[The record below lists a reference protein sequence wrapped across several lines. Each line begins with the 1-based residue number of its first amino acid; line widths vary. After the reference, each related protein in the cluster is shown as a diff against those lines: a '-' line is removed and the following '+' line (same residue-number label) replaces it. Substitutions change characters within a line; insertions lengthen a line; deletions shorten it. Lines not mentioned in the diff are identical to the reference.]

1 MEKNKLIIYAED
13 VKSLR
18 DMAGDFFKELLPD
31 YDIELYEDGTS
42 LDGRLEKD
50 VKNVGIV
57 LTDNEMPGINGTEII
72 KRYSRKEGFENI
84 PFILIYAGAEDIGE
98 EALRNGASAYF
109 IKPVSYVDIAKVVE
123 RILGGSK
130 K

>member
-57 LTDNEMPGINGTEII
+57 LTDNEMPGINGNEII